1 MVLWVI
7 RFNPRS
13 YERNSWKVSHNT
25 ISVSIHAP
33 TKGATLNKLSEVIDA
48 GVFQSTLLRKERLST
63 ISPLF
68 MTICVSIHAP
78 TKGATVSVLLAY
90 ILNRMFQS
98 TLLRKERRK

>member
-48 GVFQSTLLRKERLST
+48 GVFQSTLLRKERHTPYCVLLVHW
-63 ISPLF
+63 P
-68 MTICVSIHAP
+68 VSIHAP
-78 TKGATVSVLLAY
+78 TKGATGS
-90 ILNRMFQS
+90 
-98 TLLRKERRK
+98 LRLHV